1 MSRKH
6 SKNTIQRHTKAP
18 KAKAHTVRLKD
29 GFELSIEKDALDD
42 WELMEALM
50 EMDSEHPEAAMKAL
64 PMLIGTEQMQ
74 KLKEHLR
81 TPSGRVPM
89 SKMVQVFG
97 EVFSTLNEAK
107 K

>member
-1 MSRKH
+1 
-6 SKNTIQRHTKAP
+6 
-18 KAKAHTVRLKD
+18 
-29 GFELSIEKDALDD
+29 
-42 WELMEALM
+42 
-50 EMDSEHPEAAMKAL
+50 MK
-64 PMLIGTEQMQ
+64 

-81 TPSGRVPM
+81 TPGGRVPM

>member
-1 MSRKH
+1 MNKKYANKQAARPEKA
-6 SKNTIQRHTKAP
+6 SKPGFR
-18 KAKAHTVRLKD
+18 TVRLKS
-29 GFELSIEKDALDD
+29 GFSLRIEEDALDD
-42 WELMEALM
+42 WELMEALIQ
-50 EMDSEHPEAAMKAL
+50 MDSAHPEAALKAL
-64 PMLIGTEQMQ
+64 PLLIGEEQMK

-81 TPSGRVPM
+81 TPGGRVPM

>member
-1 MSRKH
+1 MSRKY
-6 SKNTIQRHTKAP
+6 SKNSIPYPTKPPEARVR
-18 KAKAHTVRLKD
+18 TVRLKS
-29 GFELSIEKDALDD
+29 GFLLRIEEDALDD

-50 EMDSEHPEAAMKAL
+50 EMDSAHPEAALKAL
-64 PMLIGTEQMQ
+64 PMLIGTEQM
-74 KLKEHLR
+74 KRLKEHLR

-89 SKMVQVFG
+89 SKMVQVFA